1 MKTKEQKQKERTGL
15 LDFLKAK
22 KAKDGRLSAYG
33 EWLLS
38 HGGEREKVEI
48 VDMRAVL
55 K

>member
-1 MKTKEQKQKERTGL
+1 MRANEKKKEKTGL

-33 EWLLS
+33 EWFLS

-48 VDMRAVL
+48 TDMKAVMR
-55 K
+55 